1 MTFQDLF
8 DNPTKEYLFTVR
20 YETDQGEVVEYYD
33 SHDEAVEEAQS
44 MDEVHGWE
52 VVEMISPDSISFKWS
67 DGEFIKEGVAFDDHS
82 DYVDA
87 IGRAMWEGMQDDE
100 FDCHRLGTG
109 DYSDALDTIEEEI
122 GAKNFYKYC
131 F

>member
-87 IGRAMWEGMQDDE
+87 IGRALWEGMQDD
-100 FDCHRLGTG
+100 D
-109 DYSDALDTIEEEI
+109 DYSESLDIVEEEI
-122 GAKNFYKYC
+122 GTEAFYKYL